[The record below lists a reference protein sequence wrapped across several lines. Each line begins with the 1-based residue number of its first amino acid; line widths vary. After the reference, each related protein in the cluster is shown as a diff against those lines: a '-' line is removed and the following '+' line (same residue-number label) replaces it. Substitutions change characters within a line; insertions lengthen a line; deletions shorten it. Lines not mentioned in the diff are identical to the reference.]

1 MAEVPKTIEEIVKF
15 ALQLEHDG
23 LKMYRE
29 FAERS
34 NDAFGKK
41 TFEGLVEDE
50 RHHIEL
56 LQKLYGKS
64 GIKEIEEIVSR
75 SKLEPIRQRFK
86 TIFEAAGEEARN
98 RTQADPSDTEAMRIA
113 LDFEKKG
120 YNLYNDAYEKA
131 QSGIE
136 KTAFKHLSL
145 MEKHHYEL
153 LQETL
158 EYLDDTGNWFMKNEG
173 WMFEGG

>member
-1 MAEVPKTIEEIVKF
+1 MADIPKTMQEIVKF
-15 ALQLEHDG
+15 ALQLEEDG
-23 LKMYRE
+23 LRMYRE

-34 NDAFGKK
+34 KDPFGRK

-50 RHHIEL
+50 QQHIEL
-56 LQKLYGKS
+56 LQKVYANC
-64 GIKEIEEIVSR
+64 GIQEVEEIISH
-75 SKLEPIRQRFK
+75 SKMEPIRQRFK
-86 TIFEAAGEEARN
+86 TIFEEAGEQARK

-120 YNLYNDAYEKA
+120 YNLYQGAFQKTESA
-131 QSGIE
+131 IE

-158 EYLDDTGNWFMKNEG
+158 EYLNDTGNWFMKNEG